1 LSVRSI
7 RRPTPC
13 WLLITLALACAAS
26 HAQTA
31 APAEP
36 SPVPVPAPAPSPVP
50 VPVPV
55 PPSAAASAPA
65 PPPAA
70 QLKPV
75 EVIGG
80 RGDDT
85 QQRRDSTAAKI
96 VIGRDEIDRFGD
108 STLGDVL
115 KRLPGVTLQGPPGR
129 GGNIR
134 MRGLGSGYTQILLDG
149 QRVPPGFSL
158 DSLTPEQ
165 IERIEILRA
174 PTAETGARAIAG
186 TINII
191 TREGFTKRVNDVR
204 LSLALE
210 NDRLQPSVSWTRND
224 ALGALSWNYS
234 LTAFSNDRQNDSVTT
249 TVDTDPATGL
259 ATLDQR
265 DTGEVREK
273 RHGLHAS
280 GRLQWRSEDT
290 AHTVTLMPLV
300 IYSTGNTERSGTLEQ
315 SVGVGVLPAPY
326 DTARTEGNGSFSL
339 LRLNGQWN
347 HRLGAG
353 GRLEW
358 KATFG
363 QGRSRS
369 ASVRQET
376 TGSAL
381 SRTLADDANTLDR
394 NLLASGKLVK
404 LLEGEH
410 SLVAGFEAENNRRNE
425 RRATLETLPNL
436 PPALIDF
443 GDNVSASATRLAFFA
458 QDEWTL
464 TPLWS
469 AHAGL
474 RWEGINTKGSG
485 ASASASA
492 TAPATPTATN
502 RSSVW
507 TPLLHAVWKPTP
519 DSRDQLRFSLTRS
532 YRSPSLQNL
541 IGSPRVNSRYPLNT
555 SNTQTQPDYVGN
567 PALKPEL
574 ATGIDIAAERYV
586 AGSGVF
592 SANVFYRQIKDLMR
606 GQTGAT
612 PETVSW
618 SSQPRYVSRPQNVG
632 DAVTQGLE
640 LEAKF
645 RLSDLLANAPKIDLR
660 ANASVFRSRVKTV
673 APPDNRLDSQPDYTA
688 NFGADYRVP
697 GVPLT
702 LGGNL
707 NWTPG
712 YSTRQAA
719 TQTAYDGK
727 KLGVDAYAL
736 WVFNP
741 ALQLRVTA
749 SNLAALDYVTG
760 SALGS
765 EVSTTTAPSYINLQ
779 LRLEIKL

>member
-1 LSVRSI
+1 MATSLVG
-7 RRPTPC
+7 
-13 WLLITLALACAAS
+13 AAG
-26 HAQTA
+26 HAQTT

-36 SPVPVPAPAPSPVP
+36 AAAPAS
-50 VPVPV
+50 
-55 PPSAAASAPA
+55 PSAAASAPPQPA
-65 PPPAA
+65 AA

-85 QQRRDSTAAKI
+85 QQRRESTAAKI

-115 KRLPGVTLQGPPGR
+115 KRLPGVTMQGRPGR

-149 QRVPPGFSL
+149 QRIPPGFSL
-158 DSLTPEQ
+158 DSLTPDQ

-191 TREGFTKRVNDVR
+191 TREGFSKRVNDVR

-210 NDRLQPSVSWTRND
+210 NDRVQPSVSWTRND
-224 ALGALSWNYS
+224 VLGALTWNYS
-234 LTAFSNDRQNDSVTT
+234 LTAFSSDKQNDSVTT
-249 TVDTDPATGL
+249 TVDTDPATG
-259 ATLDQR
+259 ATTLDQR
-265 DTGEVREK
+265 DTGQVRDK
-273 RHGLHAS
+273 RQGLHAT

-290 AHTVTLMPLV
+290 AHTVTLVPIA
-300 IYSTGNTERSGTLEQ
+300 IYSTGSTERSGTLEQ
-315 SVGVGVLPAPY
+315 SVGPEPKPY
-326 DTARTEGNGSFSL
+326 DTARTIGDGSFSL

-358 KATFG
+358 KAGFG
-363 QGRSRS
+363 QSKSKTSG
-369 ASVRQET
+369 VRRET
-376 TGSAL
+376 SNGAL
-381 SRTLADDANTLDR
+381 SRTLSDAADTIDR
-394 NLLASGKLVK
+394 NLLVSGKLVK
-404 LLEGEH
+404 VLEGDH
-410 SLVAGFEAENNRRNE
+410 SLVTGAEAESNRRNE
-425 RRATLETLPNL
+425 RRTTLQDGVPVLT
-436 PPALIDF
+436 DF
-443 GDNVSASATRLAFFA
+443 GDNVSASATRLAVFA
-458 QDEWTL
+458 QDEWKL
-464 TPLWS
+464 TPLWA

-485 ASASASA
+485 DSAAAS
-492 TAPATPTATN
+492 ATN

-507 TPLLHAVWKPTP
+507 TPLLHAVWKPEP
-519 DSRDQLRFSLTRS
+519 ESHDQLRFSLTRS

-541 IGSPRVNSRYPLNT
+541 IGRPRVNSRSPVTGANT
-555 SNTQTQPDYVGN
+555 ETQPDFAGN

-574 ATGIDIAAERYV
+574 ATGIDIAAERYLP
-586 AGSGVF
+586 GSGVL

-606 GQTGAT
+606 SVTGAD

-618 SSQPRYVSRPQNVG
+618 SNQPRYVSRPQNVG
-632 DAVTQGLE
+632 DAVTQGIE
-640 LEAKF
+640 LEAKL
-645 RLSDLLANAPKIDLR
+645 RLSDLVVDAPKIDLR
-660 ANASVFRSRVKTV
+660 ANASVFRSRVKSV
-673 APPDNRLDSQPDYTA
+673 ASPDNRLDQQPDYTA
-688 NFGADYRVP
+688 NLGADYRVP

-712 YSTRQAA
+712 YNTRLAD
-719 TQTAYDGK
+719 TQTAYQGK
-727 KLGVDAYAL
+727 KLGVDAYGL

-749 SNLAALDYVTG
+749 SNIAALDYMTG
-760 SALGS
+760 SSLGS
-765 EVSTTTAPSYINLQ
+765 EVSATTAPSYVNLQ

>member
-1 LSVRSI
+1 MSARKTH
-7 RRPTPC
+7 RPHRC
-13 WLLITLALACAAS
+13 WPVLAAALASVAS

-31 APAEP
+31 APTDPAAVP
-36 SPVPVPAPAPSPVP
+36 S
-50 VPVPV
+50 
-55 PPSAAASAPA
+55 PPSAAASAPPRPA
-65 PPPAA
+65 AA

-85 QQRRDSTAAKI
+85 QQRRESTAAKI

-115 KRLPGVTLQGPPGR
+115 KRLPGVTMQGPPGR
-129 GGNIR
+129 GGAIR

-149 QRVPPGFSL
+149 QRIPPGFSL

-191 TREGFTKRVNDVR
+191 TREGFSKRVNDVR

-210 NDRLQPSVSWTRND
+210 NDRVQPSASWTRND
-224 ALGALSWNYS
+224 ALGALTWNYS
-234 LTAFSNDRQNDSVTT
+234 LTAFANDRQNDSVTT
-249 TVDTDPATGL
+249 TVDTDPATGIT
-259 ATLDQR
+259 TLDQR
-265 DTGEVREK
+265 DTGQVRDK
-273 RHGLHAS
+273 RRGLHAT

-300 IYSTGNTERSGTLEQ
+300 IYSTGSTERSGTLEQ
-315 SVGVGVLPAPY
+315 SVGPVPAPY
-326 DTARTEGNGSFSL
+326 DTARTEGDGSFSL
-339 LRLNGQWN
+339 MRLNGQWN

-358 KATFG
+358 KAAFG
-363 QGRSRS
+363 QGHSS
-369 ASVRQET
+369 TSGVRRET
-376 TGSAL
+376 TAGLL
-381 SRTLADDANTLDR
+381 SRTLADGADTIDS

-404 LLEGEH
+404 VLEGDH
-410 SLVAGFEAENNRRNE
+410 SLVVGGEAESNRRNE
-425 RRATLETLPNL
+425 RRTTLQDGLPVL
-436 PPALIDF
+436 VDF
-443 GDNVSASATRLAFFA
+443 GDNVSASATRLAVFA
-458 QDEWTL
+458 QDEWNL

-474 RWEGINTKGSG
+474 RWEGITTQGSG
-485 ASASASA
+485 DSA
-492 TAPATPTATN
+492 TSAATN

-507 TPLLHAVWKPTP
+507 TPLLHAVWKPAP

-541 IGSPRVNSRYPLNT
+541 IGRPRVNSRYPVDGANT
-555 SNTQTQPDYVGN
+555 PSQPDSAGN

-574 ATGIDIAAERYV
+574 ATGIDIAAERYLP
-586 AGSGVF
+586 GSGVL
-592 SANVFYRQIKDLMR
+592 SVNVFHRQIKDLMR
-606 GQTGAT
+606 GVTT
-612 PETVSW
+612 LENVSW
-618 SSQPRYVSRPQNVG
+618 SNQPRWVSRPQNLG
-632 DAVTQGLE
+632 AAITQGVE

-645 RLSDLLANAPKIDLR
+645 RLSDLIADAPRIDLR
-660 ANASVFRSRVKTV
+660 ANTSVFRSRVKS
-673 APPDNRLDSQPDYTA
+673 APGPDNRLDQQPDYTA

-697 GVPLT
+697 GMPLT

-712 YSTRQAA
+712 YNTRLAQI
-719 TQTAYDGK
+719 QTAYQGR
-727 KLGVDAYAL
+727 KLGVDAYGL

-749 SNLAALDYVTG
+749 SNVAALDYVTG
-760 SALGS
+760 STLGT